1 MDYPYGSLYR
11 PWSWGLA
18 SFSNLFLFVILGAVA
33 LTFYKRWKAG
43 KGKSSVSYRKVDVNE
58 LDTAAVKGKATVLV
72 TGGNGVLGKTIVKYL
87 LQDGG
92 YKVHSLDLWIP
103 DEGDRNLEVCSYKAY
118 PG

>member
-1 MDYPYGSLYR
+1 M
-11 PWSWGLA
+11 
-18 SFSNLFLFVILGAVA
+18 A